1 MKTLYGIQYL
11 RAFAALAVVFFHAAE
26 RSGGSFNIGAAGV
39 DVFFVIS
46 GFIMW
51 VMSDSRPLSPRRFM
65 LDRIQRIVPIY
76 WIVTVVMV
84 VGAVAGLFPNMRL
97 TLEHLLGSLVL
108 IPTRSPS
115 NGEVW
120 PVLVQGWTLNFE
132 MFFYAVFA
140 ITLVAARR
148 FQLILL
154 AAIFAAFA
162 LGGWLFHPQSAILMT
177 YTRPI
182 ILEFVAGALI
192 GQLWLRGRLPRHAF
206 GIALVVIALS
216 GFGTIQL
223 MRLDFNEFIC
233 GPLAVI
239 LIVGILALEKN
250 GAMPDIP
257 VLTYL
262 GNGSYSIY
270 LWHTLAI
277 SVVAKVGQSL
287 ALPSPATIA
296 LSAILGTLLGIAA
309 YEAVEKPLRNLLKNF
324 SWRPRPSPAWTRIA
338 PPGEAENRGRN

>member
-11 RAFAALAVVFFHAAE
+11 RAFAALAVVIFHAAE
-26 RSGGSFNIGAAGV
+26 RSGGSFGIGAAGV
-39 DVFFVIS
+39 DLFFVIS

-51 VMSDSRPLSPRRFM
+51 VMSDSRPLSPKRFV

-84 VGAVAGLFPNMRL
+84 LGALAGLFPNMKL
-97 TLEHLLGSLVL
+97 SLDHLLGSLFL

-115 NGEVW
+115 NGEIW

-132 MFFYAVFA
+132 MFFYLLFA
-140 ITLVAARR
+140 AALALPRR
-148 FQLILL
+148 FQLTFLV
-154 AAIFAAFA
+154 AIFAAFVVA
-162 LGGWLFHPQSAILMT
+162 GWLFQPQSAVLMT

-192 GQLWLRGRLPRHAF
+192 GALWLKRKVPGRSV
-206 GIALVVIALS
+206 GIALVAVAFA
-216 GFGTIQL
+216 GFATIQL
-223 MRLDFNEFIC
+223 MHLGFDEFIC
-233 GPLAVI
+233 GPLAI
-239 LIVGILALEKN
+239 MLIVGVLALEN
-250 GAMPDIP
+250 SGAMPDVP

-277 SVVAKVGQSL
+277 SVVVKVGQAL
-287 ALPSPATIA
+287 ALPPLVTIF
-296 LSAILGTLLGIAA
+296 LSVISGTVLGIAA
-309 YEAVEKPLRNLLKNF
+309 YEGIEKPLRGVLRNF
-324 SWRPRPSPAWTRIA
+324 SWRRPSPA
-338 PPGEAENRGRN
+338 